1 MSGLEIILLILTLF
15 IGLVITGIIMCWF
28 FVWALRRGPEKM
40 IAGVTVAVAI
50 TIAIIVAMILNT
62 QISS

>member
-1 MSGLEIILLILTLF
+1 MSGLEIVLVILTLL
-15 IGLVITGIIMCWF
+15 IGLVITGIIIGWF
-28 FVWALRRGPEKM
+28 FVCALRRVPEKM

-62 QISS
+62 QIGS